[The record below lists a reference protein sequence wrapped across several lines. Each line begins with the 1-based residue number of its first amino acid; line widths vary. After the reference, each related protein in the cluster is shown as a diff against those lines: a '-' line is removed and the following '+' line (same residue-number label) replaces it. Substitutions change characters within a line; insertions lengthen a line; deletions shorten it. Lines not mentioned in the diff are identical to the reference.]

1 MRYEY
6 IEPFV
11 LSTMK
16 VLNSVFQSG
25 VTKGNHAL
33 VKGDTLVGELAIIIR
48 LGGDSEGSIILNM
61 DTGTAVKICNLM
73 NQTDFKTLT
82 PLGMDSISELA
93 NVIAGNAAS
102 VLTDLGYPFKVSPPL
117 VSTRDNLGDKIPNIE
132 AFQIP
137 LFTEC
142 GEITMNIAL
151 RTN

>member
-11 LSTMK
+11 LSTIK
-16 VLNSVFQSG
+16 VLDTVFQSG
-25 VTKGNHAL
+25 ITKGDHVL
-33 VKGDTLVGELAIIIR
+33 VDGNQISGDLAIIIR
-48 LGGDSEGSIILNM
+48 LGGDSEGNIILNM
-61 DTGTAVKICNLM
+61 DRETALRICNMM
-73 NQTDFKTLT
+73 NEADFESLS
-82 PLGMDSISELA
+82 PLGMDCISELA
-93 NVIAGNAAS
+93 NMVAGNAAS
-102 VLTDLGYPFKVSPPL
+102 LLNDLGYAFKVSPPL
-117 VSTRDNLGDKIPNIE
+117 IFTKDHIVDVIQNFE